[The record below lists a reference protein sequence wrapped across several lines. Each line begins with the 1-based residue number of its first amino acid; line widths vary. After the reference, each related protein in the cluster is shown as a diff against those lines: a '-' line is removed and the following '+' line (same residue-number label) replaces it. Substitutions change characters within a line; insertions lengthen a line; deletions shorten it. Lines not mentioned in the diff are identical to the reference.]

1 MITEENMTEENG
13 LVYAK
18 HPKPELPIIEVDGKK
33 YRDVTILFTSS
44 EWEGHEKK

>member
-1 MITEENMTEENG
+1 MAEENIIDESG

-33 YRDVTILFTSS
+33 YRDITALLTSS